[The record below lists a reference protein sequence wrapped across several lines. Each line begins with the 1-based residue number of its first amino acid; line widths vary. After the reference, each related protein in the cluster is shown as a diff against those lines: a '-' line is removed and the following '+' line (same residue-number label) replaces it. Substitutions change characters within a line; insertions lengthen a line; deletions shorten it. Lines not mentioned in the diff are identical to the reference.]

1 MPFAPIPR
9 EKVLGVIEKL
19 GPVQPIDIRKELK
32 EGDSMLIG
40 AMLSEMAANGIVA
53 ISKTKRGGSPFYYD
67 PRHPEALAK
76 AAPALGEK
84 DRRTFAF
91 LQEQGV
97 VREDTLEP
105 LTRVS
110 LGNIPDFSR
119 RFTVAL
125 NGVETAFW
133 RYYMIPEDEAK
144 ARAMPVLEEK
154 PVAIVAPAVAT
165 PVAVPIV
172 TTEEKAA
179 EKPKKAPRKRAP
191 SVKRAKK
198 VESAVAQTT
207 IAPVT
212 DVFADRTK
220 AYFKTGTVSEM
231 TILKPETETT
241 CVHTVAGPHGTLHTF
256 VYASAKKLTEKMVL
270 AQLLVARGKG
280 MPLLVLATEELSKKL
295 TEFFDET
302 PNVHHAHI

>member
-1 MPFAPIPR
+1 MPFTPIPR

-19 GPVQPIDIRKELK
+19 GPVQPIDIRRELK

-67 PRHPEALAK
+67 PRHPEALAQ
-76 AAPALGEK
+76 AASALGEK

-119 RFTVAL
+119 KFTIAL
-125 NGVETAFW
+125 NGVETTFW
-133 RYYMIPEDEAK
+133 RYYLVSEEEAK
-144 ARAMPVLEEK
+144 ARVMPVIEEK
-154 PVAIVAPAVAT
+154 PVEVVASAVVAPPAAPIIETEGKAV
-165 PVAVPIV
+165 
-172 TTEEKAA
+172 

-191 SVKRAKK
+191 SVKRVKK
-198 VESAVAQTT
+198 VEAPAAQTT
-207 IAPVT
+207 VASVT
-212 DVFADRTK
+212 DALADRTK
-220 AYFKTGTVSEM
+220 AYFKTGSLSDL

-241 CVHTVAGPHGTLHTF
+241 CVHTVAGPHGMLHTF

-302 PNVHHAHI
+302 PNVHHASI